1 MNASIISKGLAH
13 ECDGW
18 HCVDDS
24 GTAKL
29 PPAED
34 RLGEEAFRAMD
45 RMREALSAQITGG
58 LSPALLALAFMDW
71 SIHLAS
77 APGKCAEIIFKADR
91 KIGRLAAHA
100 AAIGIATDDCP
111 CIEPLP
117 GDYRFVSDTWRK
129 PPYSLWAQAFLLN
142 QQWWHNVTHKVAGVT
157 PHHEE
162 VVSFAGRQFPDM
174 FSPSNIPFAN
184 PEVVEKTIKSGGQN
198 FVHGFQNWLKDA
210 NRLAMQQPPAGT
222 NKFILGKDGGVTT
235 GKVVY
240 RNHLGDGSI
249 FCCIPAPSRRAS
261 IYTQSC
267 QLLGRRLCVGD
278 GRFVPLFHPH
288 GEVRRST
295 DDRRQLS
302 TDDQLLRWGR

>member
-162 VVSFAGRQFPDM
+162 VVLCRAPVPRHVFTIEYSVRQSRGGR
-174 FSPSNIPFAN
+174 
-184 PEVVEKTIKSGGQN
+184 E
-198 FVHGFQNWLKDA
+198 
-210 NRLAMQQPPAGT
+210 
-222 NKFILGKDGGVTT
+222 
-235 GKVVY
+235 
-240 RNHLGDGSI
+240 
-249 FCCIPAPSRRAS
+249 
-261 IYTQSC
+261 
-267 QLLGRRLCVGD
+267 
-278 GRFVPLFHPH
+278 
-288 GEVRRST
+288 
-295 DDRRQLS
+295 
-302 TDDQLLRWGR
+302 DDQEWRTEFRPRLSELAQGCKPACNAATARGYQ